1 MGNLTESKNIPE
13 LRFPGFRGA
22 WEEKKLGE
30 IVERV
35 TRRNEES
42 LVNHVL
48 TISGEHGLIDQ
59 EEYFNKRVASK
70 NLSNYYLI
78 YRDEFAYN
86 KSYSNGYPYGAIKRL
101 KRYDEGVLSSL
112 YICFKSHQHS
122 DILYL
127 ENYFESDNWHK
138 EIYKIAVEGARNHG
152 LLNISIGDFFS
163 SKHFIPPLPEQEKI
177 GSFFYTLDQKLDL
190 QKKRIEE
197 LETYKKGMMQ
207 RIFSQEIRFK
217 DENGQDYPDWEEKR
231 LGQISKIT
239 TGKLDANAMVDNG
252 KYRFYTCAKEY
263 YRIDNYAFDTEA
275 LLISGNGANVGYIH
289 YYNGKFNAYQRTY
302 VLDSFKEYIIYIK
315 YFLNANLKKRIDQT
329 KNAGNTPYITLG
341 TLSDMRISLPS
352 LPEQKKIASFLSNL
366 DRRIEL
372 EEERLESYEEFK
384 KGLMQR
390 MFV

>member
-1 MGNLTESKNIPE
+1 MDNLIEGKNIPE
-13 LRFPGFRGA
+13 LRFPGFTGE

-30 IVERV
+30 ILKVKHGKSQKNVENINGNYPILGTGGV
-35 TRRNEES
+35 IGKS
-42 LVNHVL
+42 
-48 TISGEHGLIDQ
+48 
-59 EEYFNKRVASK
+59 SK
-70 NLSNYYLI
+70 YL
-78 YRDEFAYN
+78 YN
-86 KSYSNGYPYGAIKRL
+86 KES
-101 KRYDEGVLSSL
+101 VLIGRKGTIDRPI
-112 YICFKSHQHS
+112 YINEPFWTIDTLFYT
-122 DILYL
+122 DIDI
-127 ENYFESDNWHK
+127 ENYIPFYIYLQFSRINWYKYNEASGVPSLSAKTIESITIDIPSFL
-138 EIYKIAVEGARNHG
+138 EQQKI
-152 LLNISIGDFFS
+152 S
-163 SKHFIPPLPEQEKI
+163 
-177 GSFFYTLDQKLDL
+177 SFFYTFDQKLDL

-197 LETYKKGMMQ
+197 LKTYKKGMMQ

-231 LGQISKIT
+231 LGEISKIT

-302 VLDSFKEYIIYIK
+302 VLDSFKEHIIYIK

-372 EEERLESYEEFK
+372 EEERLEAYEEFK